1 MPSPS
6 SYRHRFGGLLRAYSL
21 IGYAPD
27 HDYSILKSSGTR
39 FLSRTLERI
48 RSGSWAW
55 RTSPCEASRIHKPS
69 ALVSFGLP
77 NRLSFPVREHAMVP
91 ADRGTSLDRESV
103 RVRPQS
109 GLTRHL
115 GECNV
120 CKDYVTKSEKKEIK
134 DEPVAGLCS
143 IDAIGG
149 HAKSDQYGRSVCRL
163 RHRSARAFSRQAFL
177 RQQDSRYWALWNLE
191 VRFVL
196 SIVLQKSQNAVRLNF
211 RQTPKQAAT
220 VDRCSL
226 KRATEVASELITE

>member
-1 MPSPS
+1 LAT
-6 SYRHRFGGLLRAYSL
+6 R
-21 IGYAPD
+21 PD
-27 HDYSILKSSGTR
+27 HDYSILKSTGTR
-39 FLSRTLERI
+39 FLTWTLGRN

-115 GECNV
+115 GERNV
-120 CKDYVTKSEKKEIK
+120 CKDYVTKSETKEIK

-196 SIVLQKSQNAVRLNF
+196 SSQQRTFMTERRLPSDPTGTGLPHGFVLACWFRNAASPASDTSTHFLSG
-211 RQTPKQAAT
+211 AA
-220 VDRCSL
+220 S
-226 KRATEVASELITE
+226 AT

>member
-1 MPSPS
+1 MQWCLPI
-6 SYRHRFGGLLRAYSL
+6 GGQAST
-21 IGYAPD
+21 GKA
-27 HDYSILKSSGTR
+27 
-39 FLSRTLERI
+39 
-48 RSGSWAW
+48 SGSGRKA
-55 RTSPCEASRIHKPS
+55 R
-69 ALVSFGLP
+69 
-77 NRLSFPVREHAMVP
+77 
-91 ADRGTSLDRESV
+91 
-103 RVRPQS
+103 
-109 GLTRHL
+109 LTRYL

-196 SIVLQKSQNAVRLNF
+196 STADIHDRASPPVGSTGTGLAHGFVLACWFRNAASPASDTSTHFLSG
-211 RQTPKQAAT
+211 AA
-220 VDRCSL
+220 S
-226 KRATEVASELITE
+226 AT